1 MGGVSAPT
9 ARFEL
14 LASALAGRSLTIAPA
29 DADEP
34 TWGDGRRIWVHQ
46 GGDRAAV
53 REAVIVQAA
62 LVAAGSLEP
71 DILVRLVGRPGAA
84 RRYLLLEGHRALGA
98 LAVLL
103 AGREGLPAITEV
115 APSAGAAQSLT
126 RALGREVLPDPPAS
140 FGVLR
145 PARVLRAHAR
155 DQGGAVTPG
164 DQASGPTPEIVPE
177 LGEDEESGEVGRL
190 GRAFSS
196 PVASHGPITRLLQ
209 RLLGLGR
216 TPGDGPAGGEL
227 PIGATRLGERAG
239 PHAVVSTLAV
249 PLGEATERPEPGI
262 AHYPEWDERRGRYRP
277 RWCTVVEVEPTGG
290 QDGPLARHA
299 DPMLRRRLARLGV
312 GLEPTRRERQ
322 GDDLDLDAVVELEVE
337 RQAGDTAGH
346 ARVYVDH
353 LRRRRD
359 LGVLVL
365 LDISGSSGETDAAG
379 RSVHA
384 HQREAAAAL
393 LDSLEALGDRVAA
406 YGFHSRG
413 RAAVHFVRIKAFD
426 DALDTRTYAR
436 LDGLEPGSFTRLG
449 AAVRHATRLLE
460 TKAGTPRRLL
470 VVLSD
475 GFAYDHGYEGVGA
488 EADARRALIE
498 AREQGIGCLCLSLGA
513 TTEPAALRRVFE
525 PSAFAAAPTF
535 DELGPSLGLLFAR
548 ALAMSD
554 LRRRLARRGIHVA

>member
-1 MGGVSAPT
+1 MSPSDDV
-9 ARFEL
+9 ARFGL
-14 LASALAGRSLTIAPA
+14 LASAVAGRPMTIATA

-34 TWGDGRRIWVHQ
+34 TWTDGRRIWVQAHQ
-46 GGDRAAV
+46 DASTV
-53 REAVIVQAA
+53 RDSVIVQAA
-62 LVAAGSLEP
+62 LVGAGSLDP
-71 DILVRLVGRPGAA
+71 DRLRRLVGRPGAA
-84 RRYLLLEGHRALGA
+84 RRYLLLEGHRGLSD
-98 LAVLL
+98 LIVLL
-103 AGREGLPAITEV
+103 VDQQGCLGTSSVP
-115 APSAGAAQSLT
+115 PSVSAEQSIT
-126 RALGREVLPDPPAS
+126 RALGRESLPDPPEH

-145 PARVLRAHAR
+145 PTRVLRTAAR
-155 DQGGAVTPG
+155 DQGGAATPR
-164 DQASGPTPEIVPE
+164 DQAGAPATEVVPE
-177 LGEDEESGEVGRL
+177 LGEDEESDEVGRL

-196 PVASHGPITRLLQ
+196 PIASHGPITRLLQ

-227 PIGATRLGERAG
+227 PIGATRLANRAG
-239 PHAVVSTLAV
+239 PQAVVTHLVA
-249 PLGEATERPEPGI
+249 PLGEATDRPEPGI

-277 RWCTVVEVEPTGG
+277 RWCTVAEVEPTSDD
-290 QDGPLARHA
+290 DGSHPRTVDPL
-299 DPMLRRRLARLGV
+299 LRRRLARLGV

-337 RQAGDTAGH
+337 RQAGDAAGH

-365 LDISGSSGETDAAG
+365 LDISGSSGETDATG

-384 HQREAAAAL
+384 HQREAASAL

-426 DALDTRTYAR
+426 DALDARAYAR
-436 LDGLEPGSFTRLG
+436 LNGLEPGSFTRLG

-460 TKAGTPRRLL
+460 TRSGTPRRLL

-475 GFAYDHGYEGVGA
+475 GFAYDHGYEGASA

-513 TTEPAALRRVFE
+513 TTEPSALRRVFE
-525 PSAFAAAPTF
+525 PSAYAAAPRF
-535 DELGPSLGLLFAR
+535 EELGPSLGLLFRR